1 MRRPLIIIVVTLVA
15 AVVGFYFLAEH
26 IRYALAERPYV
37 AALRTELRRVADAQ
51 ATYRASNAAY
61 ASVLSLLPPNSDSIK
76 ARGIR
81 VTILAASAEGFLAEG
96 DHVSW
101 AGRCVIA
108 VGSYA
113 GDSLKAG
120 EPHCYSS

>member
-26 IRYALAERPYV
+26 VRYVLAERPYV
-37 AALRTELRRVADAQ
+37 AALRSELRRVAEAQ
-51 ATYRASNAAY
+51 VTYRVTNAAY
-61 ASVLSLLPPNSDSIK
+61 ANVLSLLPPNPDTTLV
-76 ARGIR
+76 RGVHVRI
-81 VTILAASAEGFLAEG
+81 TGASADGFFAEG
-96 DHVSW
+96 SNDFW

-108 VGSYA
+108 VGSYT

-120 EPHCYSS
+120 EPQCYAS